1 MIHINCGAIPES
13 LVESELFGYE
23 KGAFTGAAQKG
34 KPGYFE
40 LADGGILFLDEIAEL
55 PIASQVKLLRFLE
68 DGKVTRVG
76 GTTAKELNVRIV
88 CATHRD
94 LGKMVEQGQ
103 FRLDLFYRLNVVPIS
118 VPPLREREACK
129 LPLIL
134 HYSIISTPN

>member
-1 MIHINCGAIPES
+1 MQSRKRENILQHNLIHNYSARAKKPMIHVNCGAIPET

-68 DGKVTRVG
+68 DGQVTRVG
-76 GTTAKELNVRIV
+76 GTAAKG
-88 CATHRD
+88 H
-94 LGKMVEQGQ
+94 K
-103 FRLDLFYRLNVVPIS
+103 
-118 VPPLREREACK
+118 
-129 LPLIL
+129 
-134 HYSIISTPN
+134 TPDNLQQR